1 MNNLFS
7 RSEIYELKKMISKQK
22 KSCISNYGLNK
33 ESKIDKIE
41 SLNNFNKVLL
51 NIEKQMNSK
60 MIKALK

>member
-7 RSEIYELKKMISKQK
+7 RSEIYELKKMINKKK
-22 KSCISNYGLNK
+22 KSCISNYELNK

-51 NIEKQMNSK
+51 NIEKRYE
-60 MIKALK
+60 